1 MLRICPSVPITWR
14 GRGCLQF
21 GVEDPVL
28 IDGLLPAEASLI
40 EDLRMG
46 LASAQF
52 HHRAQELGIDLARAT
67 SLISLLAE
75 ADVLIPSDS
84 DTSAMAKGSK
94 TLSTARLFRRTP
106 DETSEVLAARTVA
119 VLGPLRSP
127 VAHQLSLAGFA
138 VSTAS
143 RVDESEALAHPI
155 VVTTSHLVPD
165 LHSATW
171 LVDRE
176 IDHCQV
182 VAGEFTVTLTGLV
195 RPGRTPCT
203 LCGCLSL
210 RDADADWFD
219 QYPRIRALQ
228 DRDELSDPL
237 AAGVAAT
244 HIALV
249 LRRAL
254 LEDAAEPMV
263 RSVDLRTGFADEED
277 LAFHP
282 RCHCRAPVPRFG
294 RPEEAAQ

>member
-14 GRGCLQF
+14 GRSCLQF

-75 ADVLIPSDS
+75 ADVLIPSDA
-84 DTSAMAKGSK
+84 DTSAMAKGSGALA
-94 TLSTARLFRRTP
+94 TGRLFRRPP
-106 DETSEVLAARTVA
+106 DETAEVLAARTVC

-127 VAHQLSLAGFA
+127 LTQQLSLAGFA
-138 VSTAS
+138 VSSVT
-143 RVDESEALAHPI
+143 RIDESEVLHRPL

-165 LHSATW
+165 LHTATW

-182 VAGEFTVTLTGLV
+182 VCGEFSVAVTGLV

-203 LCGCLSL
+203 ICGCLRL

-219 QYPRIRALQ
+219 QYPRIRALT

-244 HIALV
+244 HAALV

-254 LEDAAEPMV
+254 LEPAGEPMV
-263 RSVDLRTGFADEED
+263 RTIDLRTGFAEEEE

-282 RCHCRAPVPRFG
+282 RCHCRVPVPRLDL
-294 RPEEAAQ
+294 PEEAAQ